1 MGFTK
6 KTWKN
11 RIAEYINRR
20 LITMEDGST
29 NLVTVARDE
38 GTISQEGDAFNA
50 VNMNDLEDRIE
61 AGFEDVFQSLTNIGK
76 RTILWTNPNVANA
89 SFPNQ
94 TLNLNL
100 SDADKI
106 EVHCCVDNSK
116 SYGVQIYRFLFVNG
130 TIAAVSK
137 SLQGAGNY
145 NTLYIR
151 IFTMYNDKIV
161 IANGAV
167 QGSTGTNVVNNNAQ
181 VPFKIVK
188 IKY

>member
-1 MGFTK
+1 M
-6 KTWKN
+6 
-11 RIAEYINRR
+11 
-20 LITMEDGST
+20 
-29 NLVTVARDE
+29 
-38 GTISQEGDAFNA
+38 
-50 VNMNDLEDRIE
+50 
-61 AGFEDVFQSLTNIGK
+61 
-76 RTILWTNPNVANA
+76 
-89 SFPNQ
+89 
-94 TLNLNL
+94 
-100 SDADKI
+100 SDADEI
-106 EVHCCVDNSK
+106 EIHCCVDNSK
-116 SYGVQIYRFLFVNG
+116 NYGVQIYRFLFVNK

-151 IFTMYNDKIV
+151 TFTMYNDKIV

>member
-1 MGFTK
+1 MRYIFFK
-6 KTWKN
+6 KAQN
-11 RIAEYINRR
+11 N
-20 LITMEDGST
+20 
-29 NLVTVARDE
+29 
-38 GTISQEGDAFNA
+38 ISILCFLNNEFFANT
-50 VNMNDLEDRIE
+50 
-61 AGFEDVFQSLTNIGK
+61 QSLTNIGK

-100 SDADKI
+100 SDADEI
-106 EVHCCVDNSK
+106 EIHCCVDNSK
-116 SYGVQIYRFLFVNG
+116 NYGVQIYRFLFVNG